1 MNQFPQTQLD
11 GISVSRLVA
20 GSNWFLG
27 FAHQTKA
34 RTNWIVENQNAK
46 KIGKILEVFLR
57 SGVNIAM
64 GTSEMLSEG
73 VKIAQQKGEEGEFIN
88 DLLGMMQEI
97 GIRNNA

>member
-1 MNQFPQTQLD
+1 MSQFPQTQLD

-34 RTNWIVENQNAK
+34 STNWIVENQHAK
-46 KIGKILEVFLR
+46 KIGKILEVFLKA
-57 SGVNIAM
+57 GVNSAM

-73 VKIAQQKGEEGEFIN
+73 VKIAQQRVGTKMH
-88 DLLGMMQEI
+88 LI
-97 GIRNNA
+97 GTPNFKIKIGRAHV